1 MNEKISVFGSSGFVG
16 SSYVNFNPE
25 QCISIEREDN
35 KPKSNNVL
43 YFISTIDNYNVY
55 DNPHLDVNTNLTK
68 LIDVLEECRKLENVT
83 FNFIS
88 SWFVYGKTDQIPVK
102 ETACCNPSGFYS
114 ITKLAAEQLLK
125 SYCNTFDMDYRI
137 LRLTNIIGSNDKK
150 VSAKKNALQY
160 MINLLRE
167 NKEVKLYDNGEPI
180 RDFMHVSDCCRAINT
195 VINTT
200 EKNFIV
206 NISNSNGM
214 KIGDIINY
222 AKDKLN
228 STSKITHI
236 PAPNFH
242 KSVQSKDFCLDNSRL
257 LGLQY
262 KPSVSVFDAVNMIL
276 ENQ

>member
-1 MNEKISVFGSSGFVG
+1 MISVYGGAGFVG
-16 SSYVNFNPE
+16 SSFVKMYSE
-25 QCISIEREDN
+25 KCICIEREDN

-102 ETACCNPSGFYS
+102 ETAYCNPSGFYS

-125 SYCNTFDMDYRI
+125 SYCKTFDMDYRI

-150 VSAKKNALQY
+150 VSTKKNALQY

-167 NKEVKLYDNGEPI
+167 NKEVKLYDNGDPI
-180 RDFMHVSDCCRAINT
+180 RDYMHVSDCCRAID
-195 VINTT
+195 VAINTT
-200 EKNFIV
+200 EKNFTV
-206 NISNSNGM
+206 NISNSDGM
-214 KIGDIINY
+214 RIGDIINY

-228 STSKITHI
+228 SKSKVTGI
-236 PAPNFH
+236 PAPDFH

-262 KPSVSVFDAVNMIL
+262 EPSVSVFDAVDMIL